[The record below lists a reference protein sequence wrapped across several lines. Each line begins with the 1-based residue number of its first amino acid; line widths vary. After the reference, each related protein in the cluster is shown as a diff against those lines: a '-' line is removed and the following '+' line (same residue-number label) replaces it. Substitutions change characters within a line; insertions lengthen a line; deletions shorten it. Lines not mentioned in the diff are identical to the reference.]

1 MIKFKLRYSIV
12 LLSVRLLHL
21 AKRFGPKRAFFSCKM
36 GYKTYHD
43 MFYTPLLYPAE
54 TFC

>member
-12 LLSVRLLHL
+12 FLSVRLLHL
-21 AKRFGPKRAFFSCKM
+21 AKRFGPKRAFFM

-54 TFC
+54 MFC